1 MTTYARGKKWA
12 DAGVEVNERRRAQPE
27 DRQFQLEAEFG
38 MTGDQPA
45 AVSRLTDGVEKGIPR
60 QSLMGVT
67 GSGKTFTMA
76 NVVQQV
82 QKPTLVMAHNKT
94 LAAQLASEFKE
105 FFPHNAVEYFV
116 SYYDY
121 YQPEAYV
128 PQSDTYI
135 EKDSSV
141 NEELDKLRLSATTS
155 LLTRRDVLIVASV
168 SCIYGLG
175 DPQDYFNLVAQ
186 VKVGEIRNR
195 SQLVRQLVDM
205 QYDRNDLDLSRAKF
219 RVRGDVLELVPAY
232 EEAAV
237 RIQFFGDEVE
247 RIVQLDP
254 LTGEM
259 LAELPQVA
267 IYPANHFVTTKD
279 KLDLAVE
286 GIREELEWRL
296 RELRDTGKILEAARL
311 ESRTNYDLEMLQ
323 ETGFC
328 SGVENYARH
337 LSQRPA
343 GSAPWTLLDYFPEDY
358 LLFVDE
364 SHMTL
369 PQVRGMYHGDISRK
383 KTLVEF
389 GFRLPS
395 ALDNRPLNFEEY
407 ESRINQVVYVSA
419 TPGPFELQHS
429 RQVVEQVIRPTGLLD
444 PTIEVLP
451 TTGQIDDLLWRIKDR
466 VQRAERVLV
475 TTLTKRMAEELADY
489 LSEMGIRNTYL
500 HSDIET
506 LDRIEI
512 LRDLRLGV
520 YDVIVGINLLREGLD
535 LPEVSMVAILDADKE
550 GYLRSETSMIQTIGR
565 AARHA
570 NGHVV
575 MYADRMTD
583 SMQKAIDE
591 TSRRRQLQTEHNQ
604 RHGIEPQSIQKEVH
618 DITEGIKA
626 IAENRARYNTVRKEM
641 SRADMFKG
649 GQGPGSAD
657 EGRRQIAPVR
667 EGGPVPRRDF
677 RVAPSAGRGGKDT
690 GSGWRLELASLLL
703 QRPNVVDHVPDLLF
717 RKLTAQGSHPRTG
730 NAVSNETEQVGFRVQ
745 RYVNHQVCG
754 WRVQRRPRRPVPPAP
769 LAVAGLADLHVS
781 CRPRLQRCRRRREG
795 VQQYFVPSDTELG
808 VEQQHQTGGGAS
820 HTGGHHPCAGAGEP
834 SRPAATRS
842 LRTESPRPVA
852 RLPAADYAVSGEGEI
867 AALPAAPVASASNRK
882 AVRASKASGRRT
894 TSSACHTPAM
904 LS

>member
-12 DAGVEVNERRRAQPE
+12 EAGKEVNDRRNARPE
-27 DRQFQLEAEFG
+27 DRPFQLVAEFG
-38 MTGDQPA
+38 MTGDQPV
-45 AVSRLTDGVEKGIPR
+45 AVQRLAEGVDQGVAR

-76 NVVQQV
+76 NIVQQV
-82 QKPTLVMAHNKT
+82 QRPTLVMAHNKT
-94 LAAQLASEFKE
+94 LAAQLAQEFKE

-186 VKVGEIRNR
+186 VKVGEIRSR

-267 IYPANHFVTTKD
+267 IYPANHFVTTKE
-279 KLDLAVE
+279 KLDLAVA
-286 GIREELEWRL
+286 GIRKELEWRL
-296 RELRDTGKILEAARL
+296 RELRDAGKILEAARL
-311 ESRTNYDLEMLQ
+311 ESRTNYDVEMLQ

-337 LSQRPA
+337 LSQRPE

-358 LLFVDE
+358 LMFVDE

-369 PQVRGMYHGDISRK
+369 PQVRGMYGGDMSRK
-383 KTLVEF
+383 KTLVEY

-395 ALDNRPLNFEEY
+395 ALDNRPLNFDEY
-407 ESRINQVVYVSA
+407 EDHINQVVYVSA
-419 TPGPFELQHS
+419 TPGPYELQQS

-444 PTIEVLP
+444 PTVDVLP
-451 TTGQIDDLLWRIKDR
+451 TRGQIDDLLARIKER
-466 VQRAERVLV
+466 VEQAERVLV

-535 LPEVSMVAILDADKE
+535 LPEVSLVAILDADKE
-550 GYLRSETSMIQTIGR
+550 GYLRSDTSMIQTIGR

-575 MYADRMTD
+575 MYADKITD
-583 SMQKAIDE
+583 SMKRAIDE
-591 TSRRRQLQTEHNQ
+591 TSRRRQLQSEHNK

-626 IAENRARYNTVRKEM
+626 IAENRARYNVVRKEM
-641 SRADMFKG
+641 SRSDMFKVVKDLEVQMKDAAKG
-649 GQGPGSAD
+649 LQFEKAAQFRD
-657 EGRRQIAPVR
+657 EIFELRRLLA
-667 EGGPVPRRDF
+667 
-677 RVAPSAGRGGKDT
+677 
-690 GSGWRLELASLLL
+690 LEEKTL
-703 QRPNVVDHVPDLLF
+703 
-717 RKLTAQGSHPRTG
+717 
-730 NAVSNETEQVGFRVQ
+730 
-745 RYVNHQVCG
+745 
-754 WRVQRRPRRPVPPAP
+754 
-769 LAVAGLADLHVS
+769 
-781 CRPRLQRCRRRREG
+781 
-795 VQQYFVPSDTELG
+795 
-808 VEQQHQTGGGAS
+808 
-820 HTGGHHPCAGAGEP
+820 
-834 SRPAATRS
+834 
-842 LRTESPRPVA
+842 
-852 RLPAADYAVSGEGEI
+852 
-867 AALPAAPVASASNRK
+867 APVAD
-882 AVRASKASGRRT
+882 
-894 TSSACHTPAM
+894 
-904 LS
+904 